1 MNFFIGGLNKAELTG
16 EIKNLTL
23 IDTQFEQKNSQYEHV
38 FVKTMND
45 YCSLLD
51 MKNTIFKNPTGLCEK
66 GQITTA
72 EDMSKLVLK
81 IIEYPEIL
89 KVWREKKY
97 TIRFNGLNEREMEIE
112 SFIIDK
118 DFEQFYN
125 ILGGKSGTLYP
136 DVFNLIMLSSDADD
150 QIFLT
155 IIMQT
160 ASRKDRFLDSKKLI
174 DLTRAKISN
183 SNHSH
188 ITGIKAESFV
198 VYRIKNNLLSLT
210 NHFYDQIYSENSDSK
225 VQPASITKLM
235 TALLVVENIT
245 DLDKQFEIKGSDII
259 DSSGPL
265 VCIGDMISYRDA
277 LYALLLP
284 SSNTMATALSRKVGE
299 ILFLKQ
305 KYIDV

>member
-1 MNFFIGGLNKAELTG
+1 LA
-16 EIKNLTL
+16 
-23 IDTQFEQKNSQYEHV
+23 
-38 FVKTMND
+38 
-45 YCSLLD
+45 
-51 MKNTIFKNPTGLCEK
+51 
-66 GQITTA
+66 
-72 EDMSKLVLK
+72 
-81 IIEYPEIL
+81 
-89 KVWREKKY
+89 RKKY

-210 NHFYDQIYSENSDSK
+210 NHFYDQIYSESSDSK

-235 TALLVVENIT
+235 TALLVVEIR
-245 DLDKQFEIKGSDII
+245 QA
-259 DSSGPL
+259 
-265 VCIGDMISYRDA
+265 V
-277 LYALLLP
+277 
-284 SSNTMATALSRKVGE
+284 
-299 ILFLKQ
+299 
-305 KYIDV
+305 